1 MIVALMAL
9 ADLRG
14 FALSSFHP
22 PTTSIATD
30 FQVVGG
36 EFLIIIVIMLSFF
49 PFQAGTPGVIFA
61 LPRLSTFFL
70 PEAFRLIFITA
81 AMALFTVFI
90 VVDTFLDMLFP
101 DLGP

>member
-1 MIVALMAL
+1 MRAYCEY
-9 ADLRG
+9 
-14 FALSSFHP
+14 
-22 PTTSIATD
+22 
-30 FQVVGG
+30 GG

-61 LPRLSTFFL
+61 LPGPEAFFL
-70 PEAFRLIFITA
+70 PEVFRLIFIAA

-90 VVDTFLDMLFP
+90 VVYTFLDMLFP